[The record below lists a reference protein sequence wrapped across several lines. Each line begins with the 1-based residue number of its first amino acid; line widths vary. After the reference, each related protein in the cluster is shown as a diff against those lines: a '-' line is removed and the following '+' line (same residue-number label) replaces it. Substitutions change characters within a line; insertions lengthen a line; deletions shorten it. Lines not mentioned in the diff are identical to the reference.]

1 MRLSTQGSSQVHS
14 VFGGGYVSEQRG
26 DETRRH
32 LPPLDDDD
40 DDDDDDNE
48 AVLDFGKIL
57 DSLRAALSLG

>member
-32 LPPLDDDD
+32 LPPLDDEDD
-40 DDDDDDNE
+40 DE
-48 AVLDFGKIL
+48 TVLDFSKML
-57 DSLRAALSLG
+57 DSLRAALSLR